1 MSGRY
6 DRPLAPEQIAA
17 VKHEDIDFSDIPELD
32 EEFWERAVIVE
43 PDLTDQI
50 TMRVKRSVLAYFKAP
65 ERRATD
71 ADEPRA
77 RDATC
82 GTGRGT
88 RSSSCGL
95 GPEAQGG
102 RPGRLQGRLWRPRG
116 GSGTYRL

>member
-1 MSGRY
+1 MGAVNLH
-6 DRPLAPEQIAA
+6 PLAA

-65 ERRATD
+65 GKKLPD

-77 RDATC
+77 RARSVRHR
-82 GTGRGT
+82 TGD
-88 RSSSCGL
+88 RSPSPCCEL
-95 GPEAQGG
+95 GPEAQGDAPG
-102 RPGRLQGRLWRPRG
+102 GSLGLSRRPWRP
-116 GSGTYRL
+116 L